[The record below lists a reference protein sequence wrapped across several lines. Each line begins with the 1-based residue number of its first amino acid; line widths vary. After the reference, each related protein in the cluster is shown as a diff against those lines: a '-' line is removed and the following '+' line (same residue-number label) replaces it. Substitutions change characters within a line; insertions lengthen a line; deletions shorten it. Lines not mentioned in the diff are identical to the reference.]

1 MDENAPPPNPNL
13 PVPSQSYPP
22 PPPPYAQPPQPPQSS
37 MQPYAY
43 PAAQAYGMAP
53 VNGGYSDKSKTT
65 AGILQLVL
73 SILGLPGIGRLYAGN
88 TAIGLIQLIGML
100 VSYFLVILLI
110 GFLLV
115 PAFWIWGVIDGI
127 VMLTGNPV
135 DGEGRPLRP

>member
-13 PVPSQSYPP
+13 PVPSQSYS
-22 PPPPYAQPPQPPQSS
+22 PPPYAPPQAAHSP
-37 MQPYAY
+37 MNPYPF
-43 PAAQAYGMAP
+43 PAAQSYGAPAYG
-53 VNGGYSDKSKTT
+53 GGFSDKSKST

-88 TAIGLIQLIGML
+88 TAIGLIQLIGMI
-100 VSYFLVILLI
+100 VSYFLIILLI

-115 PAFWIWGVIDGI
+115 PAFWVWGVIDGI